1 MLLNILDSGRDNVKG
16 GAISNTIKIAEKGSK
31 NTINQREKHF
41 VLICEYDFDSI
52 ISSFLKHIN
61 YSIPSS
67 EIFEI

>member
-31 NTINQREKHF
+31 NTINQREKPF

-52 ISSFLKHIN
+52 ISSFPKHLH

>member
-31 NTINQREKHF
+31 NTINQREKPF

>member
-31 NTINQREKHF
+31 NTINQREKPF

-52 ISSFLKHIN
+52 ISSFPKYLH